1 MQFLAGALGSVLVLG
16 TVLGL
21 QDAKSEPSPVPLPM
35 GRTVVFVRH
44 AEKAT
49 AGGEDPE
56 LSPRGVERA
65 QEIARL
71 LQHAGVDRIYV
82 STFRRTQQTMAPLAK
97 SLGLEPVVVQAA
109 DHDRMLEALQ
119 KEEAG
124 SVVVVCTHSNVMP
137 KLARALGVAPDRLDA
152 KARIPEDDH
161 TRVYVVD
168 LPAQGVPQA
177 PKLVELA
184 LTP

>member
-1 MQFLAGALGSVLVLG
+1 MQFLAGALGSLLVLG
-16 TVLGL
+16 TVFGL
-21 QDAKSEPSPVPLPM
+21 QDAKPAQGPVPPPM
-35 GRTVVFVRH
+35 GHTVVFVRH
-44 AEKAT
+44 AEKVT

-56 LSPRGVERA
+56 LSPRGVARA

-71 LQHAGVDRIYV
+71 LQHAGVDRIFV
-82 STFRRTQQTMAPLAK
+82 STYRRTQQTMAPLAK

-119 KEEAG
+119 KTDAG
-124 SVVVVCTHSNVMP
+124 SVAVVCTHSNVMP
-137 KLARALGVAPDRLDA
+137 KLAQALGVAPGRLDA

-168 LPAQGVPQA
+168 LPAQGVAQA